1 ASATAHPSNTKPPSQ
16 RPDHHNDGVRQSGAS
31 SLLFVEQRSQAWNE
45 EMHALEGR
53 GAWAAAGVQG
63 AFDCL
68 LPRDHGYSVSSVY
81 AEIARRLGWLVPDRV
96 LDSASYASLR
106 QTAGVWAAQDR
117 VWGDVVARF
126 GPPSV
131 LFGGTNPL
139 YGKTLGYV
147 GEEPGEPMVFFHLWN
162 GPEDG
167 AEQSWPPAHAE
178 PLLLA
183 VRYGDGPFAGTF
195 TFTPEG
201 RRRRPAPAPSPF
213 SA

>member
-1 ASATAHPSNTKPPSQ
+1 MIATRELAAPDAVRAYLVEQLNFALR
-16 RPDHHNDGVRQSGAS
+16 RPGMYGGELAIRMLFDH
-31 SLLFVEQRSQAWNE
+31 LLFVEQRSQAWNE
-45 EMHALEGR
+45 EMHALEER
-53 GAWAAAGVQG
+53 GAWAATGVQG

-68 LPRDHGYSVSSVY
+68 LPGDHGYSVSSVY

-139 YGKTLGYV
+139 YGKHWATWPKSMGKPWCSSTC
-147 GEEPGEPMVFFHLWN
+147 GTAPRREPSNP
-162 GPEDG
+162 
-167 AEQSWPPAHAE
+167 
-178 PLLLA
+178 
-183 VRYGDGPFAGTF
+183 
-195 TFTPEG
+195 G
-201 RRRRPAPAPSPF
+201 RRHTLSHCC
-213 SA
+213 